1 MTPART
7 PTLSSR
13 FPKAIVSIAITA
25 GFTCASGLFSIN
37 ALAQGPASDKAS
49 TAKRGEPITL
59 NFANAEIESV
69 ARTMAVITGRN
80 VVVDPRVKG
89 TMTLSTDHPVN
100 PTVAYSQFL
109 AALRLQGFT
118 VVESGGLDKIVPEA
132 DAKLQPGPVTIG
144 ENNAAV
150 GSQIVTQIFKLNY
163 ENAAN
168 LVPVLRPLISPN
180 NTINLNPGNNS
191 LVITDYAD
199 NLRRIGRIVAAMD
212 VSNASDLEIIPLKY
226 AIASDLVPL
235 VTKLVE
241 SGSTTGAAP
250 AAGQTDTSFKTT
262 LLAEPRSNAI
272 ILRAANP
279 ARVSLVR
286 SLIAKL
292 DQPTVNTGN
301 GEAGNIYVVYLKNA
315 DATKLATTLRAAM
328 SGDARGSS
336 SGGSPGSGSSSS
348 LSSGLSQTS
357 ASSTTGSTSTTAN
370 SMGSSSSSALSGTT
384 SNQPST
390 GGQIQA
396 DPSTNSLIITAPEP
410 QYRQLRAVIDKL
422 DGRRAQVLVESLIVE
437 VSSDKSAEFGIQWQG
452 VLGSVGLGTNFG
464 TGSSNLATLAT
475 NIAAGSTSTTLSSGL
490 NLGVATKIGGTYVLG
505 ALARLMDQTGTG
517 NVLSTPNLLT
527 LDNEEAKIVIGQNVP
542 FVTGT
547 YTTNSATGTSNPF
560 QTVERKDVGLT
571 LRVRPQINENGT
583 VKMAIYQEVSSVDA
597 STKSNTNGPT
607 TNKRSIESNVL
618 VDDGSIVVLGGL
630 LQDDYSGNV
639 EKVPGLG
646 DVPFLGNFFRSETRT
661 RKKTNLMVFL
671 RPIVVRDAGT
681 SDALA
686 VDRYDMMRG
695 QQQDVNPVPRIG
707 LSAVPDASVIPV
719 LPTSDKKAVVPKPLT
734 TLPSTTTTTP

>member
-328 SGDARGSS
+328 SGDARGSAS
-336 SGGSPGSGSSSS
+336 SGGSGSGGSSS
-348 LSSGLSQTS
+348 LSSGLSPTS
-357 ASSTTGSTSTTAN
+357 SSSTTGSTSTTAN

>member
-1 MTPART
+1 M
-7 PTLSSR
+7 
-13 FPKAIVSIAITA
+13 PKHPLFRAPFAINTIA
-25 GFTCASGLFSIN
+25 
-37 ALAQGPASDKAS
+37 ALAVFISAGAIFPLNLQAQPQAAA
-49 TAKRGEPITL
+49 TAPRRGEPVTL

-89 TMTLSTDHPVN
+89 VMTLSTENPV
-100 PTVAYSQFL
+100 PPAVAYSQFL
-109 AALRLQGFT
+109 SALRLQGFA
-118 VVESGGLDKIVPEA
+118 VVESGGLDKVVPEA
-132 DAKLQPGPVTIG
+132 DAKLQPGPVAISAGNG
-144 ENNAAV
+144 EGSTAGNVAT
-150 GSQIVTQIFKLNY
+150 GSQIATQIFKLNF

-191 LVITDYAD
+191 LVVTDYAD
-199 NLRRIGRIVAAMD
+199 NLRRIGRIIAAMD
-212 VSNASDLEIIPLKY
+212 VSNATDVEIIPLKY
-226 AIASDLVPL
+226 AIAADLVPL
-235 VTKLVE
+235 LAKLID
-241 SGSTTGAAP
+241 SGSSSGAAP
-250 AAGQTDTSFKTT
+250 AAGQTDSSFKTT
-262 LLAEPRSNAI
+262 LLAEPRSNAV

-279 ARVSLVR
+279 ARVALVKSLVR
-286 SLIAKL
+286 KL
-292 DQPTVNTGN
+292 DQPTLSGSN
-301 GEAGNIYVVYLKNA
+301 GDAGNIYVVYLKNA

-328 SGDARGSS
+328 GGEAKAS
-336 SGGSPGSGSSSS
+336 SGSNTGSS
-348 LSSGLSQTS
+348 LSPSSTASTS
-357 ASSTTGSTSTTAN
+357 SSTT
-370 SMGSSSSSALSGTT
+370 SSSSSSTSTAALSGTT

-396 DPSTNSLIITAPEP
+396 DPSTNALIITAPEP

-437 VSSDKSAEFGIQWQG
+437 VSSNKAAEFGIQWQG
-452 VLGSVGLGTNFG
+452 VLGNVGLGTNFG
-464 TGSSNLATLAT
+464 SGSSNLATLAT
-475 NIAAGSTSTTLSSGL
+475 AIATGSTSTTLANGL
-490 NLGVATKIGGTYVLG
+490 NLGVASKVGGTYVLG
-505 ALARLMDQTGTG
+505 ALARLMDTTGTG

-547 YTTNSATGTSNPF
+547 YTTNSSTGTSNPF

-583 VKMAIYQEVSSVDA
+583 VKMAIYQEVSNVDA

-630 LQDDYSGNV
+630 LQDDYSGST

-646 DVPFLGNFFRSETRT
+646 DVPFLGNLFKSETRT
-661 RKKTNLMVFL
+661 RNKTNLMVFL
-671 RPIVVRDAGT
+671 RPIVVRDAHT

-686 VDRYDMMRG
+686 LDRYDLMRV
-695 QQQDVNPVPRIG
+695 QQQGVQPAQHPL
-707 LSAVPDASVIPV
+707 LSAVPSANA
-719 LPTSDKKAVVPKPLT
+719 LPELATSNNTVVVPKPLAV
-734 TLPSTTTTTP
+734 PSMATSAPTSTP